1 MPFLLR
7 LCISQMKAT
16 DAAYYPGKDEHL
28 KILGTASES
37 ITYKMNTCTIE
48 EADSQIHKAYR
59 AFGVQ

>member
-1 MPFLLR
+1 
-7 LCISQMKAT
+7 MKAT

-28 KILGTASES
+28 KILGTASEN